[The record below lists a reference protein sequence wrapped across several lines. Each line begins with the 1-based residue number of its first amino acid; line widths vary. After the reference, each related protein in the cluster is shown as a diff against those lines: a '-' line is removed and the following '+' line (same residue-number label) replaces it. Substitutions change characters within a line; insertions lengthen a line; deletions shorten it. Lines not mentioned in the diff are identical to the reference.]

1 MTLFS
6 LSANCALCERRQA
19 SYIQVLFCLR
29 SDPDFSDVFLCSLA
43 FHGGTEVWLLGITA
57 RKEAAPLPL
66 VGRSGALVWP
76 QTKSRGFWIKQS
88 KSHFAK
94 GKKDHS
100 FLCSGLVGWLEAQIA
115 LMNNLHGHWLFSR
128 VKPYTTGETKGPTSH
143 LPACQH
149 YRHHFLSCFVSC
161 IKVCFQ
167 ELTYGNSA
175 IIDMSAPKASQ
186 HPLDFLFLRK
196 HGMYLK

>member
-1 MTLFS
+1 MTFFC

-29 SDPDFSDVFLCSLA
+29 SDPDFSDVFMCSLA

-57 RKEAAPLPL
+57 RKESATLPV
-66 VGRSGALVWP
+66 VGRSGALAWP
-76 QTKSRGFWIKQS
+76 QTKSRGLWIKQS
-88 KSHFAK
+88 MSHFAK

-100 FLCSGLVGWLEAQIA
+100 FLCSGLVGWLEAQIV
-115 LMNNLHGHWLFSR
+115 LMNNLHGHWLLSR
-128 VKPYTTGETKGPTSH
+128 VKLYRIGETKGPASH

-149 YRHHFLSCFVSC
+149 YRHHFLSCFESC
-161 IKVCFQ
+161 IKVYSQ
-167 ELTYGNSA
+167 ELTYRNWA
-175 IIDMSAPKASQ
+175 IIDISAPKASQ

-196 HGMYLK
+196 HGMYPK